1 MDLQIPGPQT
11 QVFFGNR
18 DWYILDQK
26 DVKPLVIKDTYPNML
41 QSEGPD
47 LNTRT
52 PSNVENIGDTRNIVG
67 EMDYDE
73 DLEQAQYNVMTL
85 IDQRLKQQNKNISE
99 MFNLSINNRLVEIE
113 NMMNTFRNEVQ
124 ELKDIDVIQENAIDE
139 TGLNYLE
146 PEYRESMD
154 RLINYMES
162 SQQHTELLENI
173 QNRLNRLENN
183 PSYSPG
189 SQENNPNYSPG
200 SQGPSGSSTSSG
212 SSGSQYINSQ
222 GRSVGITHE
231 TDSLGPNTHPESYG
245 KMPGKYYYPKMFE
258 DKDEGYK
265 IFDNYYNKYKGW
277 PYFFDFSDQKTK
289 DFLKNLPP
297 KECKSV
303 GDNNNCENQIP
314 NLKCIN
320 GRKLTDSDGKI
331 LIKDDDKNDIKLFIK
346 PEKSDLKSCNIE
358 YDPVTK
364 TYKCGDLEYQNL
376 MYPYPTVNKDSR
388 TCIDI
393 NDSDIG
399 DIDYDDIDMWT
410 WVTWGITLGIILL
423 YYGIHYFRG
432 GKQSI
437 LRIGMISF
445 IILFILFHSW
455 IFLSNKFDFFGPATV
470 PNPYE
475 KIYYLQNKGVLSDI
489 GSILI
494 PVCSLIFIVCLLIDK
509 KKFSFISFVFV
520 LLGLFLN
527 GDKNDFLD
535 QLLSF
540 NFYSSFFGDECSK
553 SRINDDDF
561 DAKEEIKTNDYER
574 ILKTISILI
583 GITLL
588 YLFILNNLFLMPTYY
603 RKYDKNPLDLY

>member
-18 DWYILDQK
+18 DWYILDRK
-26 DVKPLVIKDTYPNML
+26 DVKPLIVKDTYPNIL

-47 LNTRT
+47 LETRQ
-52 PSNVENIGDTRNIVG
+52 PSNVENIGDTRNVIG

-99 MFNLSINNRLVEIE
+99 MFNLSINNRLVEVE
-113 NMMNTFRNEVQ
+113 NMMNTFQNEVQ
-124 ELKDIDVIQENAIDE
+124 ELKDIDVIQEIAIDE

-173 QNRLNRLENN
+173 QNRLNNLENN
-183 PSYSPG
+183 PNYPG

-200 SQGPSGSSTSSG
+200 SQGPSGS
-212 SSGSQYINSQ
+212 QYVNSQ
-222 GRSVGITHE
+222 GRSVGITQE
-231 TDSLGPNTHPESYG
+231 RDSLGPNTHPESYG

-258 DKDEGYK
+258 KNDVGYE
-265 IFDNYYNKYKGW
+265 IFDNYYKKYKGW
-277 PYFFDFSDQKTK
+277 PYFFDLSDQKTK
-289 DFLKNLPP
+289 EFLKKLPP

-303 GDNNNCENQIP
+303 NDDNNNCEKQIP
-314 NLKCIN
+314 NLKCVN
-320 GRKLTDSDGKI
+320 GVPLTDSDGKI

-346 PEKSDLKSCNIE
+346 PEKSDLESCNIK
-358 YDPVTK
+358 YDPDTK

-376 MYPYPTVNKDSR
+376 MYPYPTVNKGI
-388 TCIDI
+388 CIDQII
-393 NDSDIG
+393 NPDDNPDDDPDNNSEKYSDNINKF
-399 DIDYDDIDMWT
+399 T
-410 WVTWGITLGIILL
+410 WITWLITLGIIFF
-423 YYGIHYFRG
+423 YFCIHYFQG

-437 LRIGMISF
+437 LRIGMILF

-455 IFLSNKFDFFGPATV
+455 VFLSHEFEFFGWATV

-475 KIYYLQNKGVLSDI
+475 KIYYLQNRGVSSDI

-494 PVCSLIFIVCLLIDK
+494 PVCTLTFIVCLLIDK
-509 KKFSFISFVFV
+509 KIFASMAIV
-520 LLGLFLN
+520 LVLIGLGLS

-553 SRINDDDF
+553 SIINDEKY

-588 YLFILNNLFLMPTYY
+588 YLFITNQLFLAPTYY
-603 RKYDKNPLDLY
+603 RKYLNNPLD